1 MHFGHDNED
10 YGTSLE
16 RRDRCF
22 LLGENCVYDSPPRI
36 FQDPSEDP
44 EWSVAFSVL
53 GETNISPRQLHDR
66 KETTV
71 LTDEDAMT
79 LGTERENIFSPRGA
93 INYLLSDG
101 IPSLYARIQIK
112 WYEIIRFFSHVYKKK
127 QRERSERNHVCQQNY
142 NGHSKQCYTCS
153 CCGCHN
159 VSRQSKRVFFSET
172 KDGQITMG
180 PLLSSTKSLKI
191 LGKGCKLKKKK
202 KKSFWE
208 NVVERNYRLFAVSA
222 LLFGSG
228 QR

>member
-1 MHFGHDNED
+1 
-10 YGTSLE
+10 
-16 RRDRCF
+16 
-22 LLGENCVYDSPPRI
+22 
-36 FQDPSEDP
+36 
-44 EWSVAFSVL
+44 
-53 GETNISPRQLHDR
+53 
-66 KETTV
+66 
-71 LTDEDAMT
+71 MT

-101 IPSLYARIQIK
+101 IPSLHARIQIK

-202 KKSFWE
+202 KNHSERMLWRETTDYLPSLHFCLALVKGNRP
-208 NVVERNYRLFAVSA
+208 NVTK
-222 LLFGSG
+222 
-228 QR
+228 

>member
-1 MHFGHDNED
+1 MTTRTTEQVWREETDAFCWGRIACMIPLREFFKILPKTLN
-10 YGTSLE
+10 
-16 RRDRCF
+16 DRWLFPCSGKQTF
-22 LLGENCVYDSPPRI
+22 RHG
-36 FQDPSEDP
+36 
-44 EWSVAFSVL
+44 
-53 GETNISPRQLHDR
+53 LHDR

-159 VSRQSKRVFFSET
+159 VGRQ
-172 KDGQITMG
+172 
-180 PLLSSTKSLKI
+180 
-191 LGKGCKLKKKK
+191 
-202 KKSFWE
+202 
-208 NVVERNYRLFAVSA
+208 
-222 LLFGSG
+222 
-228 QR
+228 

>member
-1 MHFGHDNED
+1 
-10 YGTSLE
+10 
-16 RRDRCF
+16 
-22 LLGENCVYDSPPRI
+22 
-36 FQDPSEDP
+36 
-44 EWSVAFSVL
+44 
-53 GETNISPRQLHDR
+53 
-66 KETTV
+66 
-71 LTDEDAMT
+71 MT

-202 KKSFWE
+202 KKIILRECCGEKLQIICRLCTFVWLWSKVIAQMSLNNSVLFFLSFS
-208 NVVERNYRLFAVSA
+208 FK
-222 LLFGSG
+222 
-228 QR
+228 